1 MDITLII
8 GLFAA
13 FFTTF
18 AFAPQSIKTLKT
30 RNTEG
35 ISVTMYIMFLIGVIS
50 WVIYG
55 LHKSDIAVLA
65 ANIITFFLAAPIL
78 VMTLLSRRR
87 KRR

>member
-1 MDITLII
+1 MDITLSI
-8 GLFAA
+8 GMFAA

-55 LHKSDIAVLA
+55 LHKSDIAILA

-87 KRR
+87 KRL

>member
-1 MDITLII
+1 MDITLLV
-8 GLFAA
+8 GLIAA

-35 ISVTMYIMFLIGVIS
+35 ISIAMYIMFLTGVIS

-55 LHKSDIAVLA
+55 FLRADIAVFI
-65 ANIITFFLAAPIL
+65 ANIITFFLAVPVLLI
-78 VMTLLSRRR
+78 TLINY
-87 KRR
+87 KRGKK